1 MKQLCT
7 RCLLIGTG
15 RHGLFS
21 GNKYIAIAQI
31 SLGIALIATNVNTL
45 NFSEFSTG
53 RIIIL
58 IIAILSII
66 VGILNIRDSL
76 RPGQICPKCGNPGML
91 VIESP
96 EGQQF
101 ITRNNI
107 SIPKE
112 KLKE

>member
-31 SLGIALIATNVNTL
+31 SLGLALIATNVNTL
-45 NFSEFSTG
+45 NISEFSWSQ
-53 RIIIL
+53 IL
-58 IIAILSII
+58 ILVIAILSII
-66 VGILNIRDSL
+66 VGILNIRDSY
-76 RPGQICPKCGNPGML
+76 RPGRICPKCNNPGML

-101 ITRNNI
+101 IKSNNI

-112 KLKE
+112 ALKE